1 MSPLLTVK
9 DLSVRFPLSGNSWF
23 PKKHFFKAVDQLT
36 FDLNPGEILG
46 IVGES
51 GCGKSTLARTIIG
64 LLKPT
69 SGHVYLDG
77 ENLTE
82 LDNAE
87 FRSKRQQIQL
97 IFQDPLAALNPR
109 MTIGNIVAEPLREFR
124 PELGQSQIQQEVES
138 ILKRVGILPS
148 QINRYPHQFS
158 GGQCQRVGIARA
170 LIVKP
175 QLLLCDEA
183 VSALDVSVQAQ
194 IVNLLLDLKEE
205 MGLSIIFISHDLR
218 IVRQLCDRVLVMY
231 LGKVV
236 ELNTTKEIYGHPKHP
251 YTKML
256 IEAVP
261 APYLKSQFEKPV
273 TVQSSDILSTDIPPA
288 GCAFLLRCPQRQEKC
303 RETIPALRESNDNS
317 SVACHLVE
325 LDKVIRE

>member
-1 MSPLLTVK
+1 MDSLLKVK
-9 DLSVRFPLSGNSWF
+9 DLSVQFPLSGKGWF
-23 PKKHFFKAVDQLT
+23 PKKRFIQAVDQLT

-51 GCGKSTLARTIIG
+51 GCGKTTLARTIVG

-69 SGHVYLDG
+69 SGRIYLFGD
-77 ENLTE
+77 NLTE
-82 LDNAE
+82 MDE
-87 FRSKRQQIQL
+87 TGFRSKRQQIQL

-109 MTIGNIVAEPLREFR
+109 MTIGNIVAEPLREFH
-124 PELGQSQIQQEVES
+124 PELGRDQIQREVKS
-138 ILKRVGILPS
+138 LLGRVGILPS

-175 QLLLCDEA
+175 KLLLCDEA

-194 IVNLLLDLKEE
+194 IVNLLLDLKKE
-205 MGLSIIFISHDLR
+205 MGLSIVFISHDLR

-231 LGKVV
+231 LGKIV
-236 ELNTTKEIYGHPKHP
+236 EINTRQEIYQNPKHP

-256 IEAVP
+256 IDAVP
-261 APYLKSQFEKPV
+261 TPYPKGQPEKLV
-273 TVQSSDILSTDIPPA
+273 TAQSYDSHSIDLPST
-288 GCAFLLRCPQRQEKC
+288 GCAFSPRCLLREEKC
-303 RETIPALRESNDNS
+303 GKSIPVLRKANDNGF
-317 SVACHLVE
+317 VACHLV
-325 LDKVIRE
+325 

>member
-1 MSPLLTVK
+1 MAPLLTVK
-9 DLSVRFPLSGNSWF
+9 DLSVQFPLPAKGWF
-23 PKKHFFKAVDQLT
+23 PKKRFFKAVDQLT

-77 ENLTE
+77 DNLTE
-82 LDNAE
+82 LDNTK

-109 MTIGNIVAEPLREFR
+109 MTIGNIVAEPLSEFR
-124 PELGQSQIQQEVES
+124 PELGQRQIQQEVES
-138 ILKRVGILPS
+138 ILERVGILPS

-175 QLLLCDEA
+175 QLLLCDEV

-205 MGLSIIFISHDLR
+205 MGLSIVFISHDLR

-231 LGKVV
+231 LGKIV
-236 ELNTTKEIYGHPKHP
+236 ELNTRQEIYQNPKHP

-256 IEAVP
+256 IDAVP
-261 APYLKSQFEKPV
+261 TAFPKSQSEKPV
-273 TVQSSDILSTDIPPA
+273 TV
-288 GCAFLLRCPQRQEKC
+288 
-303 RETIPALRESNDNS
+303 
-317 SVACHLVE
+317 
-325 LDKVIRE
+325 